1 MSEQD
6 AFLKEILAN
15 PADREVRLVFA
26 DWLEEQ
32 GDPRGELIRLQ
43 IQLEEM
49 KSSDRGYGTVRKK
62 ERALFKEHSLFGRL
76 PNRVS
81 DWEFRAGFIEKIELT
96 LTAFLKQAP
105 EIFEHN
111 PVQHA
116 VLKAKSAKIEKIAQ
130 VPELSKLRSLELRSN
145 HLGNAGLRT
154 LLESP
159 HLTNLESLTVYSND
173 ITNEG
178 VAQLSRNPNLSGLT
192 ELKIAWNHIDDAAT
206 EQLVDSP
213 VFGKFTSLRLDG
225 NFTDHTLS
233 LLSGTE
239 RFRSLRSLTLQNF
252 FGYEDEDVDLADG
265 YALEARSMASFSEA
279 GLRDFGTS
287 VSDMPLEE
295 LGFRRNLQPGFARAL
310 ADSPRLASVRTL
322 NLGWCDMQD
331 DDVVLIARH
340 LRDVEELHLEGN
352 HITNRG
358 ANALSESPLLGKL
371 KKLYLTGNGIGAEGV
386 DALLDSPHR
395 TKKTKFYLRS
405 NRLSQTEIK
414 SIKERAGKS
423 FGNFGKPDPWGR
435 YR

>member
-6 AFLKEILAN
+6 AFFKEILAN

-26 DWLEEQ
+26 DWLEEN

-49 KSSDRGYGTVRKK
+49 KPSDRGYGTVRKK

-96 LTAFLKQAP
+96 LTAFLKHAG

-116 VLKAKSAKIEKIAQ
+116 VLKAKSAKLEKIAQ
-130 VPELSKLRSLELRSN
+130 VPELSRLRSLELRSN

-159 HLTNLESLTVYSND
+159 HLTNLESLTVYSNG

-178 VAQLSRNPNLSGLT
+178 VAQLARNPNLSGLT

-206 EQLVDSP
+206 ELLLDSP

-225 NFTDHTLS
+225 NFTDHTLR

-239 RFRSLRSLTLQNF
+239 RFGSLRSLTLQNF
-252 FGYEDEDVDLADG
+252 FGYEDEDVNLADG
-265 YALEARSMASFSEA
+265 YAFDPRSMASFSEA
-279 GLRDFGTS
+279 GLRAFGAS
-287 VSDMPLEE
+287 VSESPLEE
-295 LGFRRNLQPGFARAL
+295 LGFRRNLRPGFARAL
-310 ADSPRLASVRTL
+310 ADSPRLASLTHL
-322 NLGWCDMQD
+322 DLGWCDVQD

-340 LRDVEELHLEGN
+340 LRNVEELHLEGN
-352 HITNRG
+352 AISNRG
-358 ANALSESPLLGKL
+358 ANALSESPILENLR
-371 KKLYLTGNGIGAEGV
+371 KLYLTGNRIGPQGV
-386 DALLDSPHR
+386 DAMLDSPYR
-395 TKKTKFYLRS
+395 TKKTKFYLKS
-405 NRLSQTEIK
+405 NGLSPSEIK
-414 SIKERAGKS
+414 SIKDRAGKT

-435 YR
+435 VW